1 MTKRLEM
8 LAARREQKKNRR
20 LAMGRGLSVSVDN
33 DSRGG
38 VARVSSRSNFYGP
51 TGSIGRSIREALD
64 PSRAPKTLRNEVY
77 QSPQSTHAQMQTP
90 DQPGRWKRKSRPSP
104 PIHQGIT
111 SEFVTDDR
119 SKEQKAEEFLRMYL
133 VRRPGMAWRDMLPW
147 SKIVAAGRAEGLSN
161 AVLVRGRTA
170 LGAKYDSASQKWSI
184 DLDGR

>member
-38 VARVSSRSNFYGP
+38 AARISSRSSFYGP
-51 TGSIGRSIREALD
+51 TRNIGRAIREALD

-77 QSPQSTHAQMQTP
+77 Q
-90 DQPGRWKRKSRPSP
+90 SP

-133 VRRPGMAWRDMLPW
+133 VRRPGMAWRDMLSW
-147 SKIVAAGRAEGLSN
+147 SKIVAAGRAEGYSK
-161 AVLVRGRTA
+161 AVLIRGRTA
-170 LGAKYDSASQKWSI
+170 IGAKYATASRKWSI
-184 DLDGR
+184 ER